1 MPDQHN
7 HSGETRFSDPL
18 GFAAVVAHQLKS
30 PIGAAETVL
39 QTLMADLAGP
49 LSPRQK
55 DLLQRADA
63 RLTEALETVRRLLTI
78 VRRPPSAG
86 EAAWCDA
93 AVVARRVHQQWLE
106 EAQRRDIS
114 LALDVRDE
122 PAVAKAGEELLV
134 EVLRALIENA
144 LKYTPRHGQ
153 VRLLVAREGADGVRI
168 SVGDSGPGVPEAERT
183 RIFEPFYRMMVPG
196 ESRTPGAGLG
206 LALVRALVESCGG
219 TVRAGSSDLGGAEFV
234 VDLPAAE
241 APAEEPP
248 ADKGERLRVV
258 IIGGVAAGPKVASK
272 VMRLRPDAEVTIIE
286 RGELLSYAGCGL
298 PYYVSGTVR
307 DRRALL
313 STPLGAV
320 RDPIFFHNV
329 RNVSV
334 LSRTEAV
341 EVDRRGKRV
350 RIRDLSDGAERWIP
364 YDRLVLATGARPVVP
379 DLPGRNLRNIYTLHG
394 VHDAE
399 GIRHTLASGRALDVV
414 LVGGGLIAVEMTK
427 ALVQR
432 GCRLTIVERMPQI
445 LGMLDEEI
453 SRLLQQH
460 LEANGVRVMTSVE
473 VRGFRGDEAVRGV
486 ITDRGEIPAD
496 LVVLAAGVRPE
507 TSLARAAGLAIGGT
521 GGILVDEHQRTSD
534 PDIYAAGDCV
544 EHHDLLTGRPAYVPL
559 GSTAN
564 KQGRVAAVR
573 LCGGSDRFPG
583 ILGTVV
589 CQVFDYC
596 VGRTGLNERE
606 ARELGRDIVT
616 VHCAAP
622 DREHFL
628 PGARLLMLKLVVER
642 PSRRLLGV
650 QVLGPGEGD
659 KRIDVA
665 ATAITAGMTVDQI
678 VHLDLGYAPP
688 FSPALD
694 NLITA
699 CNVARNKLDGLFV
712 GVPPLEARRLLQERR
727 DVTLVDV
734 STPREYDEM
743 RIPGARL
750 VPLGSLRGRMRELP
764 QSGVLLLCCRNSLR
778 AYEASIILRHAGF
791 PDVRVLDGGVLMWPF
806 EKVYGS

>member
-1 MPDQHN
+1 MAEQDHQRKDPGFD
-7 HSGETRFSDPL
+7 DPL
-18 GFAAVVAHQLKS
+18 RFAAVVAHQLKS

-39 QTLMADLAGP
+39 QTLIADLAGP

-63 RLTEALETVRRLLTI
+63 RLVEALETVRRLLTI
-78 VRRPPSAG
+78 VRRPAG
-86 EAAWCDA
+86 AAEAVCNA
-93 AVVARRVHQQWLE
+93 ATVVRRVHQQWLE
-106 EAQRRDIS
+106 EAQRRNIS
-114 LALDVRDE
+114 LALDVRAE
-122 PAVAKAGEELLV
+122 PVFVRASEELLV

-144 LKYTPRHGQ
+144 LKYTPPHGQ
-153 VRLLVAREGADGVRI
+153 VRLLVAREESDVARI
-168 SVGDSGPGVPEAERT
+168 SVGDSGPGVPDAERT
-183 RIFEPFYRMMVPG
+183 RIFDPFYRVAVPG
-196 ESRTPGAGLG
+196 APSSGGAGLG
-206 LALVRALVESCGG
+206 LALVRALVESCNG

-241 APAEEPP
+241 APAEEQP
-248 ADKGERLRVV
+248 AETSPRLRVV

-272 VMRLRPDAEVTIIE
+272 VMRLQPDAEVTIIE

-320 RDPIFFHNV
+320 RDPIFFHNL

-341 EVDRRGKRV
+341 ELDRRGRRV
-350 RIRDLSDGAERWIP
+350 RIRDLADGTERWIP

-379 DLPGRNLRNIYTLHG
+379 ELPGRHLRNIYTLHG

-399 GIRHTLASGRALDVV
+399 GIRHALAGERALDVV

-427 ALVQR
+427 ALAQR
-432 GCRLTIVERMPQI
+432 GCRITILERMPQI
-445 LGMLDEEI
+445 LSMLDEEM
-453 SRLLQQH
+453 SRLIQQH
-460 LEANGVRVMTSVE
+460 LEANGVRVLTGVQ
-473 VRGFRGDEAVRGV
+473 VQGFRGDEVVRAVL
-486 ITDRGEIPAD
+486 TDRGEIPAD

-507 TSLARAAGLAIGGT
+507 TSLARAAGLAIGPT
-521 GGILVDEHQRTSD
+521 GGIVVDEHQRTSD
-534 PDIYAAGDCV
+534 PNIYAAGDCV
-544 EHHDLLTGRPAYVPL
+544 EHYDLLTGRPAYVPL

-564 KQGRVAAVR
+564 KQGRVAAVH
-573 LCGGSDRFPG
+573 LCGGDDRFPG
-583 ILGTVV
+583 ILGTVL
-589 CQVFDYC
+589 CQVFEYC
-596 VGRTGLNERE
+596 VGRTGLTERE
-606 ARELGRDIVT
+606 ARELGRDVVT
-616 VHCAAP
+616 VLCAAP

-642 PSRRLLGV
+642 ATRRLLGV
-650 QVLGPGEGD
+650 QAIGPGEGD

-678 VHLDLGYAPP
+678 AHLDLGYAPP

-699 CNVARNKLDGLFV
+699 CNVARNKLDGHFT
-712 GVPPLEARRLLQERR
+712 GVSPMEARRLLQERD
-727 DVTLVDV
+727 DVVLVDV
-734 STPREYDEM
+734 STPREFDEM

-750 VPLGSLRGRMRELP
+750 IPLGSLRGRTRELP
-764 QSGVLLLCCRNSLR
+764 QKGMLLLCCRNSLR